1 MKHAQ
6 RVLKNPLITTTWPLN
21 DRADVKTACRK
32 IQEKIITYG
41 ICSDREQAFLSR
53 HTDFGKIDQ
62 KEAFY

>member
-1 MKHAQ
+1 MKTSEKS
-6 RVLKNPLITTTWPLN
+6 LKFPFITTVWPLN